1 MHKNFALVKSP
12 DRVLLIVMR
21 YLGDVLLTTP
31 LISSLHQAYKSAKID
46 VLVFENTAGILEG
59 NPDINKIIT
68 IANRPTLTEQLY
80 LYKNLFR
87 KYDLAI
93 CTQTGDRPS
102 IAALFA
108 AANRIGAV
116 PQRDEKGWWKRNFFH
131 GWVEFD
137 NNNTHTVLQH
147 LKLAA
152 VLGIPL
158 HFLPTPP
165 TKHSYKNPV
174 KKHTKYA
181 IVHPHPKWHYKRW
194 SIERWRDTGH
204 YFDQLGIQ
212 IVLTGSSAAEEINYI
227 QEIHNQLPKN
237 TINLAGKLS
246 LAELS
251 SLISQAKIFIG
262 PDTGITHLAA
272 ATGIPT
278 IAIFGP
284 SNPVKWAP
292 WPYNYQSDSNPFQKI
307 GSQHV
312 GNIFLIQGPGDCV
325 PCYLEGCEKHR
336 LSHSK
341 CLDTLAFS
349 EIKQAINQSL
359 NINVS
364 SQ

>member
-12 DRVLLIVMR
+12 DRVLLIIMR

-31 LISSLHQAYKSAKID
+31 LISSLSQAYKSAKID

-68 IANRPTLTEQLY
+68 ITNKPTLLEQLY
-80 LYKNLFR
+80 LYKNLLR
-87 KYDLAI
+87 KYDLAV

-102 IAALFA
+102 IAALIA
-108 AANRIGAV
+108 ASNRIGAV
-116 PQRDEKGWWKRNFFH
+116 PQRDEKSWWKRYFFH

-137 NNNTHTVLQH
+137 NNNTHTVIQH

-152 VLGIPL
+152 ALGIPR
-158 HFLPTPP
+158 HFQPTPP
-165 TKHSYKNPV
+165 AKHSYKNPV
-174 KKHTKYA
+174 KEHTNYA

-194 SIERWRDTGH
+194 PIERWGDTGR
-204 YFDQLGIQ
+204 YLDQLGIQ

-227 QEIHNQLPKN
+227 QEIHHQLPQN

-292 WPYNYQSDSNPFQKI
+292 WPYNYQKDSNPFQKV

-312 GNIFLIQGPGDCV
+312 GNIFLIQGSGDCV

-336 LSHSK
+336 LSYSK

-349 EIKQAINQSL
+349 EIKQTINQSL
-359 NINVS
+359 NIDTS
-364 SQ
+364 ST